1 MIILWCDGENVI
13 LTEVYAACHIE
24 QGAVV
29 VKVFRLG
36 MMTVTVQAEQQARKI
51 VDVIIEYLRYVV
63 VKLLGVGRCMHA
75 HHGAVEVER
84 IGRAF
89 RLHEVEVRHRTG
101 VVILD
106 GIGVEADEL
115 YLSGD
120 EAEVGIA
127 VDGLIGLVARA
138 QAVVVAQQYHRRHLE
153 FQHSFSCPLHFAGSA
168 EVGDVAAVD
177 YEVDAVLASVDIIYG
192 IHEVVVPLMAV
203 ADHGKPDGILALHRL
218 LYLLY
223 VLGIQIGFALYANI
237 VRVNIEYGIAAR
249 KEQGGDTDK

>member
-36 MMTVTVQAEQQARKI
+36 MMTVTVQAEQEAREL

-106 GIGVEADEL
+106 GIGVEANEL

-120 EAEVGIA
+120 EAEVGVA

-138 QAVVVAQQYHRRHLE
+138 QTVVVAQQHHRRHLE
-153 FQHSFSCPLHFAGSA
+153 FLHSFSCPLHFAGST

-177 YEVDAVLASVDIIYG
+177 HEVDAVLAAVDVINRLLQVI
-192 IHEVVVPLMAV
+192 VPLMAV
-203 ADHGKPDGILALHRL
+203 ADYGKPDGILALHRL